1 MAAFIIEGGHTLNGT
16 ITPQG
21 AKNEALQVI
30 CATLLTSDIIT
41 IRNIPNIRDVNNL
54 IQLLK
59 DIGVKVTHLPNSAH
73 LPQQSQS
80 PQSPQNTYTFQADD
94 LNLDYLQ
101 SDEFV
106 QKCAQLRGSV
116 LMIGPLL
123 ARMGK
128 AVITKPG
135 GDKIGR
141 RRLDTHFLGF
151 ERLGASFRH
160 IPERSIYEINA
171 MPDEASANST
181 SNSLKGTYMLLD
193 EASVTGTANI
203 IMAAVMAQGTTTIYN
218 AACEPYIQQLCHM
231 LNRMGACISG
241 IGSNLLTIEGVTTL
255 HGTEHR
261 ILPDMIEVGSFIGM
275 AAMVGDGI
283 RIKDVSVKDL
293 GIIPDAF
300 RRLGIKLKVEGDDL
314 WIPRQRH
321 YEIQSFIDGTI
332 MTLADAPWPGL
343 TPDLLSVL
351 ITVATQ
357 ARGSV
362 LFHQK
367 MFESRLFF
375 VDKLIDMGAQII
387 LCDPHRA
394 VVVGHD
400 HKIQLRGGRMSSPDI
415 RAGIALLIAA
425 MSANGTSRIDNIE
438 QIDRGYENIES
449 RLNAL
454 GAHIERV

>member
-1 MAAFIIEGGHTLNGT
+1 MASFIIEGGHLLSGT

-30 CATLLTSDIIT
+30 CASLLTEEKVT
-41 IRNIPNIRDVNNL
+41 INNIPDIRDVNNL
-54 IQLLK
+54 IQLLR
-59 DIGVKVTHLPNSAH
+59 DIGVKVSSEGAG
-73 LPQQSQS
+73 
-80 PQSPQNTYTFQADD
+80 TYTFQADE
-94 LNLDYLQ
+94 LKLDYLE

-106 QKCAQLRGSV
+106 KKCAALRGSV

-151 ERLGASFRH
+151 EKLGAKFTR
-160 IPERSIYEINA
+160 IPGRDVYEIA
-171 MPDEASANST
+171 AKR
-181 SNSLKGTYMLLD
+181 LKGTYMLLD

-203 IMAAVMAQGTTTIYN
+203 VMAAVFAKGTTTIYN
-218 AACEPYIQQLCHM
+218 AACEPYLQQLCHL
-231 LNRMGACISG
+231 LNQMGANISG
-241 IGSNLLTIEGVTTL
+241 IGSNLLNIVGVDRL
-255 HGTEHR
+255 HGAEHR

-275 AAMVGDGI
+275 AAMCGDGI
-283 RIKDVSVKDL
+283 RIKNVSVKDL

-300 RRLGIKLKVEGDDL
+300 RRLGVKIKVENDDL
-314 WIPRQRH
+314 VIPRQKH

-351 ITVATQ
+351 IVVATQ

-400 HKIQLRGGRMSSPDI
+400 RKITLRGGRMSSPDI

-425 MSANGTSRIDNIE
+425 MSATGTSRIDNIE

-454 GAHIERV
+454 GAKITRSE